1 MEMVINNLSQ
11 KNSFS
16 YDGISTILLKH
27 ISPSIVKTITLLANQ
42 IINTG
47 VFPNKLKLGK
57 VISIPKKDDPTIL

>member
-1 MEMVINNLSQ
+1 MEMVINNSSQ

-27 ISPSIVKTITLLANQ
+27 MSPSIVKPITLLANQ

-47 VFPNKLKLGK
+47 VFPNKLKLRK